1 MNGENYIL
9 AEMVGQAVHTVP
21 LDRHELLLSLLVQ
34 LGGNPRLPAE
44 ELDHPDDA
52 HHFKCIEDVSGRLP
66 TIPPP
71 D

>member
-52 HHFKCIEDVSGRLP
+52 HRC
-66 TIPPP
+66 
-71 D
+71 